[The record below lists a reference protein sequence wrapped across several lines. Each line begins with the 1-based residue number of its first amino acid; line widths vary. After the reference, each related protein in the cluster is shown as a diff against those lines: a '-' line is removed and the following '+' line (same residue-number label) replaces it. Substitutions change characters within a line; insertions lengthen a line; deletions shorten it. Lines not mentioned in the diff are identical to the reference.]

1 MVDYQDIN
9 PNLSEVDIAYKI
21 LKAKGEALN
30 FRELMQ
36 LVFSIKNS
44 SMDNPQLLAAVHTQ
58 LNLDNRFSFFGQ
70 GNWGLRE
77 WSQSKVVRRNIY
89 PSSAGRLVVRRRS
102 LQDEIESEDGE
113 YNDYEKPVPDEDDDD
128 WEE

>member
-1 MVDYQDIN
+1 MVEYQDIN
-9 PNLSEVDIAYKI
+9 PNLSEVEIAYKI
-21 LKAKGEALN
+21 LKAKGETLN

-36 LVFSIKNS
+36 IVFSIKNNS
-44 SMDNPQLLAAVHTQ
+44 LDNPQLLAAVHTQ
-58 LNLDNRFSFFGQ
+58 LNLDNRFSFLGQ

-77 WSQSKVVRRNIY
+77 WSQGKVVRRNIY

-102 LQDEIESEDGE
+102 LQVEIEYEDGE
-113 YNDYEKPVPDEDDDD
+113 YNDYEKPVLDEDDDD